1 MLYFYVKYSTGW
13 GPPIGWC
20 RSETDLPR
28 PNLTNFDVFF
38 CKKYPAI
45 RIREDT
51 SFFGPHSHFFGP
63 GAAHFFNSLVFSENW
78 GAPLNIRKSS
88 FIKGAA
94 NCQRT
99 AVNFAGK
106 CRLVRRGGEWAAGE
120 AWKWWK
126 YTNTP
131 QIRIRIHRERQEIH
145 KYKNTNTHKY
155 KYYYWQSEPDQKRK
169 KMRFSE
175 KVFAQKWL

>member
-1 MLYFYVKYSTGW
+1 MVSGKCFFL
-13 GPPIGWC
+13 GPHN
-20 RSETDLPR
+20 R
-28 PNLTNFDVFF
+28 
-38 CKKYPAI
+38 
-45 RIREDT
+45 
-51 SFFGPHSHFFGP
+51 FFGPEK
-63 GAAHFFNSLVFSENW
+63 AHFFNSLVVSENW
-78 GAPLNIRKSS
+78 GAPLNFRKSS

-169 KMRFSE
+169 KIRFPE
-175 KVFAQKWL
+175 KSLRTKMALTSVQEYFPKVPGWQNEPIPQG

>member
-1 MLYFYVKYSTGW
+1 MRQWNVWAFAEAKFDRFFPLFFVKSKFAVFLGTTTFPKLR
-13 GPPIGWC
+13 GPC
-20 RSETDLPR
+20 Q
-28 PNLTNFDVFF
+28 
-38 CKKYPAI
+38 
-45 RIREDT
+45 
-51 SFFGPHSHFFGP
+51 
-63 GAAHFFNSLVFSENW
+63 NW
-78 GAPLNIRKSS
+78 GAGLWDQANWSS

-94 NCQRT
+94 NSQRS
-99 AVNFAGK
+99 ALSFAGK
-106 CRLVRRGGEWAAGE
+106 CRLVRRGVQWAAGE

-175 KVFAQKWL
+175 KVFAQRWL

>member
-1 MLYFYVKYSTGW
+1 M
-13 GPPIGWC
+13 
-20 RSETDLPR
+20 RLPR
-28 PNLTNFDVFF
+28 PKLTKLDPFF
-38 CKKYPAI
+38 CKMYI
-45 RIREDT
+45 T
-51 SFFGPHSHFFGP
+51 WSFRNNTFFLGSHF
-63 GAAHFFNSLVFSENW
+63 HFFWGQRDLFSEGITFFQNC
-78 GAPLNIRKSS
+78 GS
-88 FIKGAA
+88 FSRFVDYGGTERNCNGAA

-99 AVNFAGK
+99 ALAFAGK
-106 CRLVRRGGEWAAGE
+106 CWLVRRGGERAAGE

-169 KMRFSE
+169 KMRFPE
-175 KVFAQKWL
+175 KVFARKWL